1 VSLGRK
7 QMARFQR
14 IHKDS
19 TMNRAVAL
27 LFFLLTFAQSS
38 PESSAQIYK
47 YVDKDG
53 AVHFTNT
60 PTDAGYKSY
69 MGAEPE
75 KKEALEARSP
85 AKSSKTPSQE
95 KNDLDDLDDLDNLGD
110 LEDFDELPPLPP
122 LP

>member
-1 VSLGRK
+1 
-7 QMARFQR
+7 MARVQR

-19 TMNRAVAL
+19 TMNRLVAS
-27 LFFLLTFAQSS
+27 LFFLLMFALLS

-60 PTDAGYKSY
+60 PTDPGYKSY
-69 MGAEPE
+69 IGAEQE
-75 KKEALEARSP
+75 KKEALEARRP
-85 AKSSKTPSQE
+85 AKSSETPSQE